1 MASSLGLLAHT
12 FRYVNSCKDLQ
23 AGMNLDIQQS
33 NILLGD
39 YYTGTLLK
47 LFGLETVL

>member
-33 NILLGD
+33 NILLGI
-39 YYTGTLLK
+39 TTLGRFLSF
-47 LFGLETVL
+47 LV